1 MQLSFWILSFISL
14 AELALFVLLLV
25 FFARLK
31 RSEHLLVKLQTS
43 QNTLLKSLA
52 QNAELEKDLVASFSE
67 RQTELR
73 HLDQRLEE
81 RAASLQKLLEQAE
94 NVSRSPQFLRELI
107 LAGSRKG
114 RTPAQLAKGT
124 GLSLDE
130 VELILAEAGQ

>member
-52 QNAELEKDLVASFSE
+52 RNAELEKDLVASFSE

-107 LAGSRKG
+107 LTGSRKG

>member
-1 MQLSFWILSFISL
+1 MQLSFWILVLISL
-14 AELALFVLLLV
+14 AELGLFVLLLV

-31 RSEHLLVKLQTS
+31 RSEHLLVKLQS
-43 QNTLLKSLA
+43 GQNALLQNLA
-52 QNAELEKDLVASFSE
+52 KNAELEKELMASFTE

-81 RAASLQKLLEQAE
+81 RAESLRKLLEQAE

-107 LAGSRKG
+107 LTGSRKG
-114 RTPAQLAKGT
+114 RSPVQLAKAT

>member
-43 QNTLLKSLA
+43 QNTLLKNLA

-107 LAGSRKG
+107 LTGSRKG

>member
-52 QNAELEKDLVASFSE
+52 RNASC
-67 RQTELR
+67 
-73 HLDQRLEE
+73 
-81 RAASLQKLLEQAE
+81 
-94 NVSRSPQFLRELI
+94 
-107 LAGSRKG
+107 G
-114 RTPAQLAKGT
+114 RPR
-124 GLSLDE
+124 
-130 VELILAEAGQ
+130 I